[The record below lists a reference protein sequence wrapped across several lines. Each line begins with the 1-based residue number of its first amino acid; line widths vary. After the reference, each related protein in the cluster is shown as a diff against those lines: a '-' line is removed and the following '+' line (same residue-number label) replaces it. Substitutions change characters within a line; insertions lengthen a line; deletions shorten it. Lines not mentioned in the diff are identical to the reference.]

1 MSYCVVRCWCCTT
14 PCTTLYDASYI
25 PDASGPDA
33 LYDAP
38 TRRTMHFR
46 QHSMCALSVAN
57 KMGTAHCKP
66 WRCLETIGGLF
77 GIQRKARHPHHRNWT
92 QSLS

>member
-14 PCTTLYDASYI
+14 PCTTLYDASYA

-46 QHSMCALSVAN
+46 QHSPTHPQGVCGCVRVCVCGGVQWSVSN
-57 KMGTAHCKP
+57 D
-66 WRCLETIGGLF
+66 
-77 GIQRKARHPHHRNWT
+77 
-92 QSLS
+92 